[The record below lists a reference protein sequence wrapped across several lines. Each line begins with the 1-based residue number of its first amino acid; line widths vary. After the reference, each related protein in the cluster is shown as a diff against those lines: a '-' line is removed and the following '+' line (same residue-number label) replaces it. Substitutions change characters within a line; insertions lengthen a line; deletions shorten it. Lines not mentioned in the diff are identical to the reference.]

1 MACGRVGGRGGR
13 TDESVLGVD
22 VGHRRDQT
30 LGGPPSLRNI
40 SAPPVSRA
48 AKRARGVR
56 GPTR

>member
-22 VGHRRDQT
+22 VGHRREQT
-30 LGGPPSLRNI
+30 LCGPSLRDV

-48 AKRARGVR
+48 TKRARGVR